1 MLKHSL
7 VSFPTDNY
15 FSIRCSNPQRGEG
28 EDAEIGVPDAFKLR
42 ERERV
47 FAEAA
52 LDGVAGAVKILN
64 EPVLISGKAGGV
76 GRVLADVA
84 AHGGEPLGERAAAL
98 RLKI

>member
-7 VSFPTDNY
+7 VSFPADNY

-28 EDAEIGVPDAFKLR
+28 ENAEVGAPDAFKLR

-47 FAEAA
+47 FAETA
-52 LDGVAGAVKILN
+52 LDSVAGAVEILN
-64 EPVLISGKAGGV
+64 EPVLIPGKAGGV
-76 GRVLADVA
+76 GRVLVGVA

-98 RLKI
+98 RLEI